1 MLATLRS
8 KTGGIIAKA
17 FIGLLALS
25 FAVWGIND
33 IFTGY
38 RSEALVT
45 VGDIEISRQDY
56 QNALQQRTRTLS
68 VQLKRSIQSDEIKAL
83 GIDRQVLGDLIRQAS
98 LDSQAQNL
106 RLSVSDKEIARQIAT
121 NPNFQSAGGTFD
133 PRSFRQ
139 VLAQAGY
146 SEADFVIQER
156 QRILRSELASAVDQ
170 ELSVPSALTKAAWIY
185 NNEKRKARYF
195 VLPESAAEKP
205 ADPSDSELKTYYE
218 NNKRIFT
225 APEFRTL
232 SLLRLQPEDV
242 AETVSVSEDDLKA
255 AYEKRIGNYSIPEK
269 RTIQQIAF
277 LNKQEA
283 DAAYKRIS
291 EGTDFLEIA
300 KEKGLTER
308 DYSLG
313 SLTQA
318 AVPDAVIGVAAF
330 ALDQGKVS
338 EPINGSLA
346 TVIVRVTDIVFGST
360 QPFEEVRASLEKD
373 LKLERGKEEILN
385 LHDRIEDDRAGG
397 SSLTEIG
404 KALSLPVMMVDGV
417 DRSGK
422 DLAGKSIDTL
432 PAPAAVLKLAFESD
446 VGVENDPVETPEEGF
461 VWVDVVAV
469 TPEALKPFADV
480 KEEATKLWL
489 QSKKNDALRATA
501 RKLMDQANQGGSFE
515 AIAKEAGQ
523 EIKTTEELTR
533 QSNSTDLGRFG
544 LQALFATPK
553 GKVGMSQPVNSTGML
568 LFETID
574 IITPTYT
581 ADNEQVKQ
589 VATALRGGMSQDLLQ
604 QYLVDLQAKLGVNIN
619 DRLWSEMQDPN
630 SYSGSQQRGSGIF

>member
-38 RSEALVT
+38 RGEALVT
-45 VGDIEISRQDY
+45 VGETEISRQAY
-56 QNALQQRTRTLS
+56 QSALQQRTRTLS
-68 VQLKRSIQSDEIKAL
+68 VQLKRSVQADEIRAL

-106 RLSVSDKEIARQIAT
+106 RLSVSDKEMARQISN
-121 NPNFQSAGGTFD
+121 NPNFQNAGGQFD

-146 SEADFVIQER
+146 SESDFVLQER

-170 ELSVPSALTKAAWIY
+170 ELAVPNVLTKAAWTY
-185 NNEKRKARYF
+185 NNEKRTARYF
-195 VLPESAAEKP
+195 ILPESAAEPP
-205 ADPSDSELKTYYE
+205 ADPSESELKTYYD
-218 NNKRIFT
+218 NNKRTFT

-232 SLLRLQPEDV
+232 SMLRLQPTDV
-242 AETVSVSEDDLKA
+242 AETVSVSEEDLKA

-269 RTIQQIAF
+269 RTLQQIAF
-277 LNKQEA
+277 LNQQEA
-283 DAAYKRIS
+283 DAAHKRIT
-291 EGTDFLEIA
+291 EGVDFLEIA
-300 KEKGLTER
+300 KEKGLSER

-318 AVPDAVIGVAAF
+318 EVPDAVIGVAAF
-330 ALDQGKVS
+330 ALGKDEVS
-338 EPINGSLA
+338 KPINGSLA

-360 QPFEEVRASLEKD
+360 QPFEEVRASLERDIKI
-373 LKLERGKEEILN
+373 ERGKEEILS
-385 LHDRIEDDRAGG
+385 LHDRIEDDRAAG

-404 KALSLPVMMVDGV
+404 KSLSLPIITIDGV
-417 DRSGK
+417 DRAGK
-422 DLAGKSIDTL
+422 DPAGNSVDTL
-432 PAPAAVLKLAFESD
+432 PAAAATLKLAFESD

-461 VWVDVVAV
+461 VWLDVIAV

-480 KEEATKLWL
+480 KDEVKKLWIEG
-489 QSKKNDALRATA
+489 KKSDALRATA
-501 RKLMDQANQGGSFE
+501 RKLMDQANQGGSLD
-515 AIAKEAGQ
+515 AIAKETGQ
-523 EIKTTEELTR
+523 EIKTTAELTR
-533 QSNSTDLGRFG
+533 QTPSPDLGRFG
-544 LQALFATPK
+544 SQALFATPK

-568 LFETID
+568 LFETLD
-574 IITPTYT
+574 VT
-581 ADNEQVKQ
+581 APSYSPDSDSAKQ
-589 VATALRGGMSQDLLQ
+589 VANALRGGMSQDLLQ

-619 DRLWSEMQDPN
+619 ERLWSEMQNPG
-630 SYSGSQQRGSGIF
+630 SYAGGQNRGGGIF

>member
-38 RSEALVT
+38 RTEALVT
-45 VGDIEISRQDY
+45 VGETEISREAY
-56 QNALQQRTRTLS
+56 QSALQQRTRTLS
-68 VQLKRSIQSDEIKAL
+68 VQLKRSIQADEIKAL

-98 LDSQAQNL
+98 LDGQAHNL
-106 RLSVSDKEIARQIAT
+106 RLSVSDKEIARQIAS
-121 NPNFQSAGGTFD
+121 NPNFQNAGGQFD

-146 SEADFVIQER
+146 SEADFVAQER
-156 QRILRSELASAVDQ
+156 QRILRTELASAVDQ
-170 ELSVPSALTKAAWIY
+170 ELSVPDALTKAAWVY

-195 VLPESAAEKP
+195 VLPRSAAEDPGKP
-205 ADPSDSELKTYYE
+205 SESELKEYYDS
-218 NNKRIFT
+218 NKRTFT

-232 SLLRLQPEDV
+232 SMLRLQPSDV
-242 AETVSVSEDDLKA
+242 AESVSVSEEDLQA
-255 AYEKRIGNYSIPEK
+255 AYKKRIQNYSIAEK
-269 RTIQQIAF
+269 RNIQQIAF
-277 LNKQEA
+277 LNQQEA

-291 EGTDFLEIA
+291 EGADFLEIA

-313 SLTQA
+313 SLTQGE
-318 AVPDAVIGVAAF
+318 VPDAVIGVAAF
-330 ALDQGKVS
+330 ELSKDEVS
-338 EPINGSLA
+338 KPINGSLA

-397 SSLTEIG
+397 SSLAEIG
-404 KALSLPVMMVDGV
+404 KSLSLPIISVDGV

-422 DLAGKSIDTL
+422 DLAGKSVDSI
-432 PAPAAVLKLAFESD
+432 PAPAAILKLAFESD

-461 VWVDVVAV
+461 VWLDVIAV
-469 TPEALKPFADV
+469 TPEALKPIADV
-480 KEEATKLWL
+480 KDEVTKLWTD
-489 QSKKNDALRATA
+489 SKKGDALRATA
-501 RKLMDQANQGGSFE
+501 RKLMDRANQGGSFD
-515 AIAKEAGQ
+515 AIAKEVGQ

-533 QSNSTDLGRFG
+533 QSPSPALGRFG
-544 LQALFATPK
+544 TQAMFATPK
-553 GKVGMSQPVNSTGML
+553 GKVGMAQPVTSNGML
-568 LFETID
+568 LFETVDVIA
-574 IITPTYT
+574 PNYSRNS
-581 ADNEQVKQ
+581 AEAKQ

-630 SYSGSQQRGSGIF
+630 YTGPQRRGSGAY

>member
-38 RSEALVT
+38 RTEALVT
-45 VGDIEISRQDY
+45 VGETEISREAY
-56 QNALQQRTRTLS
+56 QSALQQRTRTLS
-68 VQLKRSIQSDEIKAL
+68 VQLKRSIQADEIKSL

-98 LDSQAQNL
+98 LDSQAHNL
-106 RLSVSDKEIARQIAT
+106 RLSVSDKEIARQIAS
-121 NPNFQSAGGTFD
+121 NPNFQNAGGQFD

-146 SEADFVIQER
+146 SEADFVNQER
-156 QRILRSELASAVDQ
+156 QRILRTERASAVDQ
-170 ELSVPSALTKAAWIY
+170 ELSVPDALTKAAWVY

-195 VLPESAAEKP
+195 VLPRSAAEDPGKP
-205 ADPSDSELKTYYE
+205 SESELKEYYDS
-218 NNKRIFT
+218 NKRTFT

-232 SLLRLQPEDV
+232 SMLRLQPADV
-242 AETVSVSEDDLKA
+242 AESVSVSEEDLKA
-255 AYEKRIGNYSIPEK
+255 AYKKRVQNYSIAEK
-269 RTIQQIAF
+269 RNIQQIAF
-277 LNKQEA
+277 LNQQEA

-313 SLTQA
+313 NLTQA
-318 AVPDAVIGVAAF
+318 EVPDAVIGVTAF
-330 ALDQGKVS
+330 ELAKGEVS
-338 EPINGSLA
+338 KPVNGSLA

-360 QPFEEVRASLEKD
+360 QPFEEVRASLEQD

-397 SSLTEIG
+397 SSLAEIG
-404 KALSLPVMMVDGV
+404 KSLSLPIISVDGV

-422 DLAGKSIDTL
+422 DLAGKSVDTI
-432 PAPAAVLKLAFESD
+432 PAPAAILKLAFESD

-461 VWVDVVAV
+461 VWLDVIAV
-469 TPEALKPFADV
+469 TPEALKPMADV
-480 KEEATKLWL
+480 KDEVTKLWTNA
-489 QSKKNDALRATA
+489 KKGDALRATA
-501 RKLMDQANQGGSFE
+501 RKLMDQANQGGSFD
-515 AIAKEAGQ
+515 AIAKEVGQ

-533 QSNSTDLGRFG
+533 QTPSPALGRFG
-544 LQALFATPK
+544 SQALFATPK
-553 GKVGMSQPVNSTGML
+553 GKVGMAQPVTSDGML
-568 LFETID
+568 LFETVDVIA
-574 IITPTYT
+574 PNYSRESEE
-581 ADNEQVKQ
+581 AKQ

-604 QYLVDLQAKLGVNIN
+604 QYLVDLQAKLGVDIN

-630 SYSGSQQRGSGIF
+630 YTGPQSRGSGAF

>member
-38 RSEALVT
+38 RTEALVT
-45 VGDIEISRQDY
+45 VGETEISREAY
-56 QNALQQRTRTLS
+56 QSALQQRTRTLS
-68 VQLKRSIQSDEIKAL
+68 VQLKRSIQADEIKSL

-98 LDSQAQNL
+98 LDGQAHNL
-106 RLSVSDKEIARQIAT
+106 RLSVSDKEIARQIAS
-121 NPNFQSAGGTFD
+121 NPNFQNAGGQFD

-146 SEADFVIQER
+146 SEADFVAQER
-156 QRILRSELASAVDQ
+156 QRILRTELASAVDQ
-170 ELSVPSALTKAAWIY
+170 ELSVPDALTKAAWVY

-195 VLPESAAEKP
+195 VLPRSAAEDPGKP
-205 ADPSDSELKTYYE
+205 SESELKEYYDS
-218 NNKRIFT
+218 NKRTFT

-232 SLLRLQPEDV
+232 SMLRLQPSDV
-242 AETVSVSEDDLKA
+242 AESVSVSEEDLQA
-255 AYEKRIGNYSIPEK
+255 AYKKRIQNYSIAEK
-269 RTIQQIAF
+269 RNIQQIAF
-277 LNKQEA
+277 LNQQEA

-291 EGTDFLEIA
+291 EGADFLEIA

-313 SLTQA
+313 SLTQGE
-318 AVPDAVIGVAAF
+318 VPDAVIGVAAF
-330 ALDQGKVS
+330 ELSKDEVS
-338 EPINGSLA
+338 KPINGSLA

-360 QPFEEVRASLEKD
+360 QPFEEVRASLERD

-397 SSLTEIG
+397 SSLAEIG
-404 KALSLPVMMVDGV
+404 KSLSLPIISVDGV

-422 DLAGKSIDTL
+422 DLAGKSVDTI
-432 PAPAAVLKLAFESD
+432 PAPAAILKLAFESD

-461 VWVDVVAV
+461 VWLDVIAV
-469 TPEALKPFADV
+469 TPEALKPMADV
-480 KEEATKLWL
+480 KDEVTKLWTNA
-489 QSKKNDALRATA
+489 KKGDALRATA

-515 AIAKEAGQ
+515 AIAKEVGQ

-533 QSNSTDLGRFG
+533 QTPSPDLGRFG
-544 LQALFATPK
+544 SQALFATPK
-553 GKVGMSQPVNSTGML
+553 GKVGMAQPVTSDGML
-568 LFETID
+568 LFETVDVIA
-574 IITPTYT
+574 PNYSRNS
-581 ADNEQVKQ
+581 AEAKQ

-630 SYSGSQQRGSGIF
+630 YTGPQRRGSGAY